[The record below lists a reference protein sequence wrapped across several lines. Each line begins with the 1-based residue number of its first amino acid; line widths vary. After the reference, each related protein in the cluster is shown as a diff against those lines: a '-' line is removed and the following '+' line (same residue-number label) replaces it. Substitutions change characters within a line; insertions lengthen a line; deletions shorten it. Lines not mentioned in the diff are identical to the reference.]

1 MFVRNSIYR
10 EVEDLAESMRLS
22 QRKLSVCRKMLME
35 VILHVIMHNI
45 TSSRSTDDENRDNI
59 SVHYHHS

>member
-1 MFVRNSIYR
+1 MFVRNSISR

-45 TSSRSTDDENRDNI
+45 TSSRSTDDESRDNI